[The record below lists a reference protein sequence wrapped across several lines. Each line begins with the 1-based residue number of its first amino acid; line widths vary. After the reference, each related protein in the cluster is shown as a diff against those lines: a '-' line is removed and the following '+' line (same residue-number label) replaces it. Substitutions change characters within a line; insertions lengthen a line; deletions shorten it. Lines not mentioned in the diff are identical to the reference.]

1 MKHVGEGE
9 KARDLVKCKRPSA
22 NIEPANNNA
31 FLMGISDS
39 AKEQAYPSCYGLQT
53 GRPLPTK

>member
-1 MKHVGEGE
+1 MLEKGK
-9 KARDLVKCKRPSA
+9 KARDLVKCTRSFA

-31 FLMGISDS
+31 FVMVISDS
-39 AKEQAYPSCYGLQT
+39 AKEQAYPSCYGLQA